1 MLRPAVY
8 LAQQTGETFRNLK
21 RGIDVSRQ
29 FEPYR
34 RAFMK
39 RDQTDHSNVIPTHG
53 EFYRANV
60 RAAICGIALAA
71 SDILTIAVAGHI
83 FNGPGAWLGA
93 HLFERFDHA
102 PVAAFIASALAI
114 LRFAGLRHYANRL
127 PMLREL
133 RELFGALIFG
143 CACHVGLLLL
153 RGYATEIV
161 PAVLMWFYAAALV
174 PTGRLVVKL
183 VLMKTRLWQRDLYVI
198 GSGQLALDAATA
210 VKTELF
216 MGLVLRAFVPAG
228 HSSLPADAPV
238 ARLGPLDAPSL
249 AGSVVMVALDRDHA
263 ILQQAWLRTLGSVS
277 ASVVLVADVPGV
289 PLHGMRT
296 TYVKSHE
303 LLLMQVRDNLSRW
316 HIRLFKR
323 CLDLVGAVSIS
334 VMLAPFLLYIA
345 WQVRKDGGCAIFGHP
360 RIGRNARPFKCYK
373 FRSMVVDA
381 NTKLAELLAR
391 DPDAKRDWERDFKLK
406 DDPRVT
412 RIGSFLRRTSLDELP
427 QLWNV
432 IRGDMS
438 LVGPRPIVQA
448 ELARYA
454 DDVSYYLMARP
465 GMTGLWQV
473 SGRNDADY
481 TTRVYLDAWYV
492 RNWSLWYDI
501 AILFMTVR
509 TVLKRDGAY

>member
-1 MLRPAVY
+1 M
-8 LAQQTGETFRNLK
+8 N
-21 RGIDVSRQ
+21 
-29 FEPYR
+29 
-34 RAFMK
+34 
-39 RDQTDHSNVIPTHG
+39 RDKTSCTASIQERS
-53 EFYRANV
+53 ELYRAST
-60 RAAICGIALAA
+60 RAAICGVALAA
-71 SDILTIAVAGHI
+71 SDILTIAIAGHV
-83 FNGPGAWLGA
+83 FNGPGAWPDS
-93 HLFERFDHA
+93 HFFERFDHA
-102 PVAAFIASALAI
+102 PVAAFIASALAV

-133 RELFGALIFG
+133 RELLGTLIFG
-143 CACHVGLLLL
+143 CACHVGLLIL
-153 RGYATEIV
+153 RGYASEIV
-161 PAVLMWFYAAALV
+161 PAVLMWVYATALV
-174 PTGRLVVKL
+174 PPGRLVVKL
-183 VLMKTRLWQRDLYVI
+183 VLMKMRLWQRDLYVI
-198 GSGQLALDAATA
+198 GSGRLALDAVTA
-210 VKTELF
+210 VETELL
-216 MGLVLRAFVPAG
+216 MGLALRAFVPAG
-228 HSSLPADAPV
+228 ENSLPQDAPV
-238 ARLGPLDAPSL
+238 ATLCPLDAPLL
-249 AGSVVMVALDRDHA
+249 AGSVVMVALDREHDT
-263 ILQQAWLRTLGSVS
+263 LQQDWLRALGSVP

-316 HIRLFKR
+316 HVRFFKR
-323 CLDLVGAVSIS
+323 CLDLGGAIFIS

-345 WQVRKDGGCAIFGHP
+345 WQVRKDGGNAIYGHP
-360 RIGRNARPFKCYK
+360 RIGRDARPFNCYK

-381 NTKLAELLAR
+381 NAKLADLLER
-391 DPDAKRDWERDFKLK
+391 DPEAKRDWERDFKLK

-412 RIGSFLRRTSLDELP
+412 RVGSFLRRTSLDELP

-454 DDVSYYLMARP
+454 ADVPYYLMARP

-509 TVLKRDGAY
+509 TVCKRDGAY